1 MQSADLIR
9 RLHRRTRTGLIAFCL
24 LSSAFLSCAQTQVAA
39 PPLLAPS
46 PSPFDS
52 LRLDITRATQRPGVQ
67 RGTWGIVVHSVDRD
81 ERLFELQPHALLVP
95 ASLAK
100 LATVATAAD
109 AAGWDYRFETAVK
122 TLGSIRDGVLQGD
135 LLIVGSGDPTI
146 GGRAGDDFSAWV
158 AALQAAGIRRVTGR
172 VIGDDDAIE
181 DARPQLAWAW
191 DDLGYTGGA
200 LFGALNY
207 GENRMVVTITPGAG
221 PG

>member
-1 MQSADLIR
+1 MTGVQTCALPILIR

-100 LATVATAAD
+100 LATVATRHRERIIAACAECICAD
-109 AAGWDYRFETAVK
+109 AEVTASEAELLRGIADLLDCPMPPYLSPLAEAAPVGETA
-122 TLGSIRDGVLQGD
+122 
-135 LLIVGSGDPTI
+135 
-146 GGRAGDDFSAWV
+146 RANA
-158 AALQAAGIRRVTGR
+158 
-172 VIGDDDAIE
+172 
-181 DARPQLAWAW
+181 P
-191 DDLGYTGGA
+191 
-200 LFGALNY
+200 
-207 GENRMVVTITPGAG
+207 
-221 PG
+221 